1 MLIYENEGKTE
12 ITIAMI
18 AIQVSN
24 VWRREWYKG
33 NNDDNVTTATA
44 IAITTDNNGKIKHK

>member
-1 MLIYENEGKTE
+1 MLIYENEGKTK
-12 ITIAMI
+12 IMIAMI